1 MVLTIRT
8 EFGSLTRSMFL
19 KFSMIICLRFMKPK
33 SWFTSVNLPE
43 SDKIRYFMKNTHF
56 TKTNPGVKIIQKYS
70 NFEKMV
76 KTLSLVKT
84 LHRKKDNT
92 LWLIII

>member
-1 MVLTIRT
+1 MVIR
-8 EFGSLTRSMFL
+8 
-19 KFSMIICLRFMKPK
+19 LRFMKPK
-33 SWFTSVNLPE
+33 SCSTSVNLPE

-76 KTLSLVKT
+76 KTLSLVET
-84 LHRKKDNT
+84 LHRKKK
-92 LWLIII
+92 IILYGL

>member
-1 MVLTIRT
+1 
-8 EFGSLTRSMFL
+8 
-19 KFSMIICLRFMKPK
+19 MKPK
-33 SWFTSVNLPE
+33 SCFTSVSLPE
-43 SDKIRYFMKNTHF
+43 SDKRRYFMKNTHF
-56 TKTNPGVKIIQKYS
+56 TKTDPGVKIIQKYS

-84 LHRKKDNT
+84 PHRKKDNT

>member
-8 EFGSLTRSMFL
+8 EFGRLTRSMFL

-33 SWFTSVNLPE
+33 SCFTSVSLPE
-43 SDKIRYFMKNTHF
+43 SDKRRYFMKNTHF

-84 LHRKKDNT
+84 LHRKKK
-92 LWLIII
+92 IILYGL